1 MDFLFDIMATFLD
14 FHTYGTNVATNI
26 ASYNDSYTSTL
37 CVVYPFTVPYYT
49 PSTPS
54 RLST

>member
-14 FHTYGTNVATNI
+14 FHTYGTNVATNF